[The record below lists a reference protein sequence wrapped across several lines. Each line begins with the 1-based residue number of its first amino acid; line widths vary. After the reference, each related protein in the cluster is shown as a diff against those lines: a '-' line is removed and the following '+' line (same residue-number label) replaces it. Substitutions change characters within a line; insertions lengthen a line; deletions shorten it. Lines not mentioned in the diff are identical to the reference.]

1 MLTLIFSCYTYLRN
15 GNDLAN
21 VLDPNRKER
30 KIKLTNKSKLAF
42 LALISTGVLGA
53 CGTDSSNDTN
63 SEEQS
68 SSAQESSMSSQ
79 SEDVSSESATE
90 SSSNNS
96 ESAQGINEQEF
107 EISLDDA
114 IQIYNETHP
123 DSSIETID
131 FDEDNGKYEYDFD
144 GFDDA
149 NEYELSVDA
158 TSGESIDKDTDND
171 DDNDNEVL
179 NLENIVSPQ
188 DAMTTALEEVGSG
201 YVDGWQLD
209 TENNL
214 TVYEISIENSQDDD
228 DDIIINAETGEFIR
242 RD

>member
-1 MLTLIFSCYTYLRN
+1 MNTK
-15 GNDLAN
+15 
-21 VLDPNRKER
+21 KER
-30 KIKLTNKSKLAF
+30 KIKLTNKRKLTL

-53 CGTDSSNDTN
+53 CGTDSATDTT

-79 SEDVSSESATE
+79 SEDMSSESSESGSSTE
-90 SSSNNS
+90 SSSSNS
-96 ESAQGINEQEF
+96 GSTQGINEQEF
-107 EISLDDA
+107 DISLDDA
-114 IQIYNETHP
+114 IQTYNETHP
-123 DSSIETID
+123 NSSIESID
-131 FDEDNGKYEYDFD
+131 FDEDDGKYEYDFD

-158 TSGESIDKDTDND
+158 TSGEAVEKDTEND
-171 DDNDNEVL
+171 DDNDSDAL
-179 NLENIVSPQ
+179 NLDNIVSPQ

-209 TENNL
+209 TENDL
-214 TVYEISIENSQDDD
+214 TVYEISIEDSQNDD
-228 DDIIINAETGEFIR
+228 DDIIINAETGEFMS